1 MRVIENNYKGKEHTI
16 ICPHCSS
23 VIAYEWDSLDR
34 HITKS
39 GRSYICCG
47 ACHETIYINEN
58 DIDHVPINEFDE
70 IPTAETIQYP
80 KDFFS
85 YSDGVPIKDDE
96 INKWVKECAN
106 DLDDDTSYSLR
117 ATGDTMVF
125 AYKSSKDASE
135 ATVIVAKKYQET
147 DVKISQ
153 KNF

>member
-1 MRVIENNYKGKEHTI
+1 MRVIENNYKGKECTI

-47 ACHETIYINEN
+47 ACHEAIYINEN
-58 DIDHVPINEFDE
+58 DTDHVPINEFDE
-70 IPTAETIQYP
+70 IPTAEAIHYP

-85 YSDGVPIKDDE
+85 YADGVPIKDTE
-96 INKWVKECAN
+96 INKWVKECVN
-106 DLDDDTSYSLR
+106 DLYGDTSYSLR
-117 ATGDTMVF
+117 ATGDTVVF
-125 AYKSSKDASE
+125 AYKSSEDASE

-147 DVKISQ
+147 DVKIS
-153 KNF
+153 